1 MLKYYLITIAAVSL
15 LAFVLFA
22 VDKVNA
28 KRDGGRIPEIVLLT
42 AATLGGGVG
51 AFLGKVLLRHKSNA
65 KRKPHFAI
73 VIALSAL
80 LQVGL
85 LVYLFFV

>member
-1 MLKYYLITIAAVSL
+1 MLKYYLITVAAVSL

-42 AATLGGGVG
+42 LATLGGGVG

-73 VIALSAL
+73 VIALSAV
-80 LQVGL
+80 LQVALGI
-85 LVYLFFV
+85 YLFFA